1 MLETA
6 EVKVVL
12 LDFGGV
18 VTEEGFKEG
27 LQAIALDYGLNPDVV
42 ISTAFK
48 INYEIGFVLGKVRE
62 DAFWRAMRNRFHF
75 KGRERDLTEQILSRF
90 TLRPWML
97 DMASDLKA
105 LGMVVGILSD
115 QCHWL
120 DELDQ
125 RHGFFK
131 RFDYIFNSYHLHIS
145 KKDPEIFHMVSQR
158 LHIDP
163 ANTLFVDDHKA
174 HIVRARQKG
183 LQAILYEDKTSFIQQ
198 LAGMVCGTQ
207 DIETCLPSLTR
218 NSAWI
223 PSNESRY

>member
-1 MLETA
+1 MPETA
-6 EVKVVL
+6 EVKAVL

-18 VTEEGFKEG
+18 VAEEGFKEG
-27 LQAIALDYGLNPDVV
+27 LHAIALDHGLDPDVV

-48 INYEIGFVLGKVRE
+48 INYEIGFVLGKVME
-62 DAFWRAMRNRFHF
+62 DAFWRAMRNRFSF

-97 DMASDLKA
+97 DVASDLKA
-105 LGMVVGILSD
+105 LGVVVGILSD

-131 RFDYIFNSYHLHIS
+131 RFDYIFNSFHLHIS
-145 KKDPEIFHMVSQR
+145 KNNPKIFDMVSQR

-163 ANTLFVDDHKA
+163 ANILFVDDHEA
-174 HIVRARQKG
+174 HILRAKQKG
-183 LQAILYEDKTSFIQQ
+183 LQAILYKDKASFIRQ
-198 LAGMVCGTQ
+198 LSEMVCGTMG
-207 DIETCLPSLTR
+207 IEICLPSLA
-218 NSAWI
+218 SGGF
-223 PSNESRY
+223 